1 MQTKSAFEHGGANAT
16 MIRKNIQQNGKNI
29 GSMTS
34 GVWSR
39 RLEKNIG
46 LALINIDSKVGEN
59 AIVKTKNGNVK
70 CDLVE
75 LPFL

>member
-1 MQTKSAFEHGGANAT
+1 
-16 MIRKNIQQNGKNI
+16 
-29 GSMTS
+29 MTS